1 MNITGVQKDIKKI
14 FWIKI
19 VNLDKNSKNVFAK
32 HLELFHPDR
41 VGDPTAF
48 KFKIESTFKKCLD
61 RQVTEGVYIHNS
73 ASDHVLN
80 SKSEFL
86 QPAVSRISATREVRS

>member
-1 MNITGVQKDIKKI
+1 M
-14 FWIKI
+14 
-19 VNLDKNSKNVFAK
+19 
-32 HLELFHPDR
+32 FHPDR

-48 KFKIESTFKKCLD
+48 NLKVESTFKKCLD

-73 ASDHVLN
+73 TSDHVLN

-86 QPAVSRISATREVRS
+86 QPSVSRVSVTREVRGQGSLRIKIFRTEFFFKFFSDA

>member
-1 MNITGVQKDIKKI
+1 M
-14 FWIKI
+14 
-19 VNLDKNSKNVFAK
+19 DKNSKNAFAK

-41 VGDPTAF
+41 VGDPTAI

-86 QPAVSRISATREVRS
+86 QPAVSRISAAREVRSQGSG